1 MDQETYIDTENL
13 ISNLDN
19 PLLAEQFR
27 IRKIVED
34 KFAKLDEEIKA
45 QLQEKRNEVI
55 NKENEKKSIKI
66 KNKSNPE
73 PVARRYLFFFLR
85 LQVNLS
91 YKQ

>member
-55 NKENEKKSIKI
+55 NIENEKKSI
-66 KNKSNPE
+66 
-73 PVARRYLFFFLR
+73 R
-85 LQVNLS
+85 
-91 YKQ
+91 

>member
-45 QLQEKRNEVI
+45 LQEKRNEVI
-55 NKENEKKSIKI
+55 NIENEKTSIKI
-66 KNKSNPE
+66 KNKSNAA

-85 LQVNLS
+85 
-91 YKQ
+91 

>member
-66 KNKSNPE
+66 KNKSNAA